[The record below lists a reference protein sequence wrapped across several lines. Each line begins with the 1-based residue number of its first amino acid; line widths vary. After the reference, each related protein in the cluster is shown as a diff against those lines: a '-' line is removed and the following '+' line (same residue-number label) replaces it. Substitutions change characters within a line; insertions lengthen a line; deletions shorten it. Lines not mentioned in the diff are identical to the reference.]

1 MGWRDHDIDRWF
13 APVHLAIQHIR
24 TPDDIP
30 LPKIELEG
38 CEACPDYQEPFMHR
52 LAFVSHLCALMERN
66 VDPGNTSGT
75 DAPGRYSSALEF
87 FNNVYGTLVAEER
100 TNAETQEMRTA
111 LGIGHTGVLTLYGSD
126 LREVLTSVAA
136 SWAVL
141 RSPSYQA
148 GVGNL
153 QCWLSQTEDGSEV
166 PYGNA

>member
-1 MGWRDHDIDRWF
+1 
-13 APVHLAIQHIR
+13 
-24 TPDDIP
+24 
-30 LPKIELEG
+30 
-38 CEACPDYQEPFMHR
+38 MHR
-52 LAFVSHLCALMERN
+52 LAFVSHLCALMELN

-75 DAPGRYSSALEF
+75 DAPERYSSAIEF
-87 FNNVYGTLVAEER
+87 FNMVNERLVAEDMPDP
-100 TNAETQEMRTA
+100 ETQEKRTA
-111 LGIGHTGVLTLYGSD
+111 LGVGHTGVLTLYGSN

-148 GVGNL
+148 NAGYL